1 MRPWNRV
8 QDWVT
13 LLAGVYTA
21 TSPIVLSTVDL
32 TGEGK
37 VVAAMITLGVLLA
50 ISSIVSLARPNV
62 PATEW
67 ATILLGVL
75 LFLAPWVVGYAG
87 LTGAAWTS
95 WLVGALVIVVSLT
108 VVRGSS
114 RGSRQAI
121 QH

>member
-1 MRPWNRV
+1 VPAV
-8 QDWVT
+8 AAGCCADPT
-13 LLAGVYTA
+13 TLGFTFLLAG
-21 TSPIVLSTVDL
+21 
-32 TGEGK
+32 
-37 VVAAMITLGVLLA
+37 ITYRGAYGVEQSIDRA
-50 ISSIVSLARPNV
+50 I
-62 PATEW
+62 
-67 ATILLGVL
+67 ILLGVL